1 MKKYSA
7 LTLMELIIVMVIMVI
22 LFLISVVSYRSLVD
36 SFSINEVSLT
46 IAQDIRGVQRAA
58 MLLDREGDERWL
70 HGIGIDFTDIE
81 DREYHIFK
89 WCSRFDFYDEREGV
103 LTGEIPNLAFGGDP
117 VNACLSSAT
126 RSSCPRG
133 EGDNVDAIYVTETKS
148 FAQYDNL
155 DFEMIGSSILPQG
168 VRYILFESVSG
179 KAFFYNDS
187 GCLLNYSVSAGEL
200 SLNAT
205 TELFQLK
212 LEPMRG
218 VGGGSD
224 LADRKIVVTPV
235 SGIVYFDIP
244 D

>member
-1 MKKYSA
+1 MRKYSA
-7 LTLMELIIVMVIMVI
+7 LTLMELIIVMVIMFI

-70 HGIGIDFTDIE
+70 HGIGIDFTKIE
-81 DREYHIFK
+81 DREYRIFK

-103 LTGEIPNLAFGGDP
+103 LTGEIPNLAFGTHPDD
-117 VNACLSSAT
+117 ARLSSLK
-126 RSSCPRG
+126 RNSCLRD

-155 DFEMIGSSILPQG
+155 NFEFVGD
-168 VRYILFESVSG
+168 VRYVLFESVSG
-179 KAFFYNDS
+179 KAFFYDVD
-187 GCLLNYSVSAGEL
+187 GVLLNYSFLAGEL
-200 SLNAT
+200 SLVAT
-205 TELFQLK
+205 AELELFRLK
-212 LEPMRG
+212 LEPERG

>member
-1 MKKYSA
+1 MRKYSA
-7 LTLMELIIVMVIMVI
+7 LTLMELIIVMVIMFI

-89 WCSRFDFYDEREGV
+89 WCSRFDYYDEREGV

-126 RSSCPRG
+126 RDSCPR
-133 EGDNVDAIYVTETKS
+133 EDDNIDAIYVTETKS

-155 DFEMIGSSILPQG
+155 DFEIVGSSILPEG

-179 KAFFYNDS
+179 KAFFYDDS
-187 GCLLNYSVSAGEL
+187 GCLLNYSVLAGEL
-200 SLNAT
+200 SLNPT
-205 TELFQLK
+205 VKLFRLK
-212 LEPMRG
+212 LEPIRG
-218 VGGGSD
+218 VG